1 MFLTDHRT
9 KSVYFCQLNSVVFDL
24 GEYGAMLEKVD
35 GIKERCSTSQLVAG
49 ELGGP
54 LCFHQH
60 YFLLWKIQALGV
72 WQDGNKRAF

>member
-1 MFLTDHRT
+1 MFQTDHRT

-35 GIKERCSTSQLVAG
+35 EIKQKWSTSQQVAG
-49 ELGGP
+49 KLGGP

-72 WQDGNKRAF
+72 WQDGNKCAF